1 MTYYLKFDTLGV
13 QENIYTQE
21 EYIALSIEEKSNCF
35 EEPSNFIKDVNVC
48 KLIEGEVIIL
58 PVLETQEI
66 LKFTNIDILKNAKL
80 DTINFNYDIAL
91 KSGFIYNGVVFKI
104 KTSTI
109 SDLLS
114 KVEISEINNDF
125 NFCGINHNSKANLN
139 LLLKAMRLFTNE
151 KYSIKKSLEKQV
163 KDGISITS
171 INKIILDI

>member
-1 MTYYLKFDTLGV
+1 MAKEESQRFGV
-13 QENIYTQE
+13 VLWPNIFMHAGYG
-21 EYIALSIEEKSNCF
+21 LSG
-35 EEPSNFIKDVNVC
+35 V
-48 KLIEGEVIIL
+48 
-58 PVLETQEI
+58 
-66 LKFTNIDILKNAKL
+66 
-80 DTINFNYDIAL
+80 
-91 KSGFIYNGVVFKI
+91 IYNGVVFKI